1 MKTPLSPIK
10 LKTHNEQ
17 TSTKFHQDL
26 SLEIEALRQEWTQVP
41 FNLKDLNEHIDNTI
55 SNNNFNHNQNSE
67 SHSNIDDIDIKNDR
81 SLDNI
86 SNTSNPNSQSHLMQ
100 LNNSNDNS
108 LNASPV
114 RSKNIVNVNDDL
126 RGTKSEIRG
135 PQTNNVLDIN
145 SKKESR
151 SLDHHNSNGMS
162 RLTANSYNNRLSSLN
177 TQNVTGTAFN
187 GFGWFFIF

>member
-1 MKTPLSPIK
+1 MSWRRRGILSLRAGFFKCLLIRSFWDHSYSAINLKKNLLPPIK

-55 SNNNFNHNQNSE
+55 SNNNFNQTNSE
-67 SHSNIDDIDIKNDR
+67 SNINIDDIDIKNDR

-100 LNNSNDNS
+100 LNNSHDNS

-114 RSKNIVNVNDDL
+114 RSKNVVNVQNDDL

-135 PQTNNVLDIN
+135 HTCHPFISFRN
-145 SKKESR
+145 SR
-151 SLDHHNSNGMS
+151 Y
-162 RLTANSYNNRLSSLN
+162 R
-177 TQNVTGTAFN
+177 
-187 GFGWFFIF
+187 